1 MINKAVALRYLVE
14 RNKKE
19 KNNLKEKNDRI
30 SFPFIVLENQ
40 NDEPVRYLKI
50 FIIRL
55 NNL

>member
-40 NDEPVRYLKI
+40 NDEPVKYLKNFHHSLI
-50 FIIRL
+50 
-55 NNL
+55 